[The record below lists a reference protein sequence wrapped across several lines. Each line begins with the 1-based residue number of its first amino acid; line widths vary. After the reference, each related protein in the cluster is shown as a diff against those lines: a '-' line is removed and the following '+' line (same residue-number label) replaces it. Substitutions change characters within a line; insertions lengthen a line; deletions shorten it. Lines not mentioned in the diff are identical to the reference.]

1 MVSPTLRH
9 WVLLFY
15 LVIFWGFA
23 FGLIAVALDY
33 FHPVALVWARL
44 ALGALVMWCVFWLR
58 GLALP
63 TDPSALTH
71 MTVLAVTGNVLPFVL
86 IAWSEQY
93 VASGEVGLLMAL
105 MPITTLVMGHYLLTH
120 EKFTRTRL
128 LGVVLGLVGV
138 FLLMGEE
145 WWLSESEMKLWG
157 QLAALLATVC
167 YAANGVYAKRIP
179 AMDPVVLSAGS
190 LSIGSLLLFLPMLWF
205 QDWRDPSAAVN
216 AWLALLALGTLA
228 TGVATW
234 VYFVVVGEVGPGFL
248 STINYLIPGV
258 AFLVG
263 ITVLS
268 EPAAWPQFVAL
279 FLILGGVWL
288 IQPRQAASGGEQP
301 LAHRRR
307 A

>member
-1 MVSPTLRH
+1 M
-9 WVLLFY
+9 Y
-15 LVIFWGFA
+15 
-23 FGLIAVALDY
+23 
-33 FHPVALVWARL
+33 
-44 ALGALVMWCVFWLR
+44 
-58 GLALP
+58 
-63 TDPSALTH
+63 
-71 MTVLAVTGNVLPFVL
+71 
-86 IAWSEQY
+86 
-93 VASGEVGLLMAL
+93 EVRII
-105 MPITTLVMGHYLLTH
+105 PDCNLLT
-120 EKFTRTRL
+120 FATL
-128 LGVVLGLVGV
+128 LSSRSYPLDDTPQ
-138 FLLMGEE
+138 
-145 WWLSESEMKLWG
+145 LSPELAESEMKLWG

-179 AMDPVVLSAGS
+179 AKDPVVLSAGS

-216 AWLALLALGTLA
+216 AWLALLVLGTLA

>member
-58 GLALP
+58 GLAFP
-63 TDPSALTH
+63 NDPSALTH

-120 EKFTRTRL
+120 EKFTRVRL

-179 AMDPVVLSAGS
+179 AMDPIVLSAGS

-216 AWLALLALGTLA
+216 AWLALLVLGTLA

>member
-44 ALGALVMWCVFWLR
+44 ALGALVMWCVLWLR

-63 TDPSALTH
+63 IDPSALTH

-120 EKFTRTRL
+120 EKFTRIRL

>member
-63 TDPSALTH
+63 ADPSALTH

-179 AMDPVVLSAGS
+179 AKDPVVLSAGS

-216 AWLALLALGTLA
+216 AWLALLVLGTLA

-234 VYFVVVGEVGPGFL
+234 FYFVVVGEVGPGFL

>member
-1 MVSPTLRH
+1 
-9 WVLLFY
+9 
-15 LVIFWGFA
+15 
-23 FGLIAVALDY
+23 
-33 FHPVALVWARL
+33 
-44 ALGALVMWCVFWLR
+44 
-58 GLALP
+58 
-63 TDPSALTH
+63 
-71 MTVLAVTGNVLPFVL
+71 
-86 IAWSEQY
+86 
-93 VASGEVGLLMAL
+93 
-105 MPITTLVMGHYLLTH
+105 
-120 EKFTRTRL
+120 
-128 LGVVLGLVGV
+128 
-138 FLLMGEE
+138 
-145 WWLSESEMKLWG
+145 MKLWG

-179 AMDPVVLSAGS
+179 AMNPVVLSAGT
-190 LSIGSLLLFLPMLWF
+190 LSIGSLQLFLPMLWF

>member
-1 MVSPTLRH
+1 MVPPTLRH
-9 WVLLFY
+9 WALLFY

-63 TDPSALTH
+63 TDSSALTH

-128 LGVVLGLVGV
+128 LGVVLGLIGV

-216 AWLALLALGTLA
+216 AWLALLVLGTLA

>member
-63 TDPSALTH
+63 ADPSALTH

-179 AMDPVVLSAGS
+179 AKDPVVLSAGS

-216 AWLALLALGTLA
+216 AWLALLVLGTLA